1 MASKAAL
8 CSWGGKC
15 DVNVMGVRGGDGVD
29 RRAKLVRAAI
39 EELEEIVDN
48 VRCRSWLDRLE
59 SFSLADGWT
68 GMVALEATEEVEVRR
83 SCLCAGEDD
92 EGEDRLGDADMVR
105 MLVGEP
111 ALWLVGEEEAV
122 DICPEAASGNTVAR
136 GARGAGIAAN
146 PWPYEWPRIS
156 GWGLS
161 VGDVTEC
168 VDGGRVMDCRL

>member
-39 EELEEIVDN
+39 EELEEIVDS

-68 GMVALEATEEVEVRR
+68 GMVALEATEDVEVRR

-111 ALWLVGEEEAV
+111 AL
-122 DICPEAASGNTVAR
+122 
-136 GARGAGIAAN
+136 
-146 PWPYEWPRIS
+146 
-156 GWGLS
+156 
-161 VGDVTEC
+161 
-168 VDGGRVMDCRL
+168 